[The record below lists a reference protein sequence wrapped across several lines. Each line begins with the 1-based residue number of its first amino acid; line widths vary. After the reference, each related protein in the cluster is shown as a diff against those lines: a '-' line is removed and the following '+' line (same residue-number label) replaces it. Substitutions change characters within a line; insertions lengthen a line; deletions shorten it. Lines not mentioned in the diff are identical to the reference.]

1 MPSLL
6 NNFLSYW
13 SGEAKCS
20 RWREEHAQRQR
31 WEQQQRGLLLK
42 TAGAQRWSLRL
53 WREDEKGSEKTRE
66 EDKVRNRKGHA
77 KEVGLCLLG
86 IGEPF
91 MGCQWKSDRVRVL
104 F

>member
-1 MPSLL
+1 M
-6 NNFLSYW
+6 FQV
-13 SGEAKCS
+13 G
-20 RWREEHAQRQR
+20 EEHAQRQR
-31 WEQQQRGLLLK
+31 WEQQHRGLLLK
-42 TAGAQRWSLRL
+42 TAGAQRSSLRL

-66 EDKVRNRKGHA
+66 EDKDRIRKGLSRHA
-77 KEVGLCLLG
+77 KELGLCLLG

>member
-1 MPSLL
+1 M
-6 NNFLSYW
+6 
-13 SGEAKCS
+13 KQCS
-20 RWREEHAQRQR
+20 RSGEEHAQRQR

-42 TAGAQRWSLRL
+42 TAGAQRSSLRL
-53 WREDEKGSEKTRE
+53 RRQDEKGSEKTRE
-66 EDKVRNRKGHA
+66 TREEDKDRIRKGLSRHA
-77 KEVGLCLLG
+77 KELGLCLLG